1 VVEQQCKEK
10 FVIES
15 DKLEV
20 SEPVELDLSASLQT
34 SHTATPLENSQQV
47 RYLPSYRPTPWK
59 FVNALLDMVD
69 NYTGG
74 RAGLF
79 QRFFTFAFIGGVA
92 ALVNL
97 LVFYVVYYRIHLP
110 TSVNPVAHNVLASV
124 LASEISIMAN
134 FIPNDYFTFR
144 HLPGHERAWV
154 ARCARFHLTSI
165 VGSLLTF
172 LIQFGFS
179 YVGHVPAILSQATAL
194 ILVLF
199 YNFSFHHIFTYGRVK
214 TAPEAI

>member
-1 VVEQQCKEK
+1 M
-10 FVIES
+10 IES

-34 SHTATPLENSQQV
+34 SQAATPLENGQQV

-74 RAGLF
+74 RAGLL
-79 QRFFTFAFIGGVA
+79 QRFFTFAFIGGAA

-97 LVFYVVYYRIHLP
+97 LVFYVVLYRIDP
-110 TSVNPVAHNVLASV
+110 QNRTVAHNVLASV
-124 LASEISIMAN
+124 FASEISIMAN
-134 FIPNDYFTFR
+134 FIPNDYFTFS
-144 HLPGHERAWV
+144 HLPGHERSWV
-154 ARCARFHLTSI
+154 ARCARFHLTSV

-172 LIQFGFS
+172 LIEFGFS

-194 ILVLF
+194 IIVLF

>member
-1 VVEQQCKEK
+1 M
-10 FVIES
+10 IES

-20 SEPVELDLSASLQT
+20 SEPVESDLSASLQT
-34 SHTATPLENSQQV
+34 SHTTTPLENSQQV

-59 FVNALLDMVD
+59 FVNALLDIID

-97 LVFYVVYYRIHLP
+97 LVFYVVYYRIDP
-110 TSVNPVAHNVLASV
+110 QNRAVAHNILASV

-165 VGSLLTF
+165 GGSLLTF

-179 YVGHVPAILSQATAL
+179 YAGHVPAILAQATAL
-194 ILVLF
+194 IIVLF
-199 YNFSFHHIFTYGRVK
+199 YNFSFHHLFTYGRVK
-214 TAPEAI
+214 TAPEAV

>member
-1 VVEQQCKEK
+1 M
-10 FVIES
+10 IES

-34 SHTATPLENSQQV
+34 SQAATPLEDSRQV

-97 LVFYVVYYRIHLP
+97 LVFYVVFYRIDP
-110 TSVNPVAHNVLASV
+110 QNRAVAHNILASV
-124 LASEISIMAN
+124 LASEVSIMAN

>member
-1 VVEQQCKEK
+1 MIQ
-10 FVIES
+10 S

-20 SEPVELDLSASLQT
+20 SEPVELDLSASLQA
-34 SHTATPLENSQQV
+34 SQAATPLENSQQV

-59 FVNALLDMVD
+59 FVNTLLDIID

-97 LVFYVVYYRIHLP
+97 LVFYVVFYRIDP
-110 TSVNPVAHNVLASV
+110 QNKAVAHNILASV
-124 LASEISIMAN
+124 LASEVSIMAN

-144 HLPGHERAWV
+144 HLPGHERSWI

-165 VGSLLTF
+165 GGSVLTF

-179 YVGHVPAILSQATAL
+179 YAGHVPAMLSQATAL
-194 ILVLF
+194 IIVLF

-214 TAPEAI
+214 TAPEAV

>member
-1 VVEQQCKEK
+1 MIQ
-10 FVIES
+10 S

-20 SEPVELDLSASLQT
+20 SEPVELDLSASLQA
-34 SHTATPLENSQQV
+34 SQAATPLENSQQV
-47 RYLPSYRPTPWK
+47 RYLPSYHPTPWK
-59 FVNALLDMVD
+59 FVNALLDIID

-97 LVFYVVYYRIHLP
+97 LVFYVVYYRIDP
-110 TSVNPVAHNVLASV
+110 QNRAVAHNILASV

-165 VGSLLTF
+165 GGSLLTF

>member
-1 VVEQQCKEK
+1 MIQ
-10 FVIES
+10 S

-20 SEPVELDLSASLQT
+20 SEPVELDLSASLQA
-34 SHTATPLENSQQV
+34 SQAATPLENSQQV
-47 RYLPSYRPTPWK
+47 RHLPSYRPTPWK
-59 FVNALLDMVD
+59 FVNALLDIID

-97 LVFYVVYYRIHLP
+97 LVFYVVFYRIDP
-110 TSVNPVAHNVLASV
+110 QNKAVAHNILASV
-124 LASEISIMAN
+124 LASEVSIMAN

-144 HLPGHERAWV
+144 HLPGHERSWI

-165 VGSLLTF
+165 GGSVLTF

-179 YVGHVPAILSQATAL
+179 YAGHVPAMLSQATAL
-194 ILVLF
+194 IIVLF

-214 TAPEAI
+214 TAPEAV

>member
-1 VVEQQCKEK
+1 M
-10 FVIES
+10 IES

-20 SEPVELDLSASLQT
+20 SKPVELDLSASLQT
-34 SHTATPLENSQQV
+34 SQAPLENSQQV

-74 RAGLF
+74 RAGLL

-97 LVFYVVYYRIHLP
+97 LVFYVVLYRIDP
-110 TSVNPVAHNVLASV
+110 QNRAVAHNVLASV
-124 LASEISIMAN
+124 FASEISIMAN
-134 FIPNDYFTFR
+134 FIPNDYFTFS
-144 HLPGHERAWV
+144 HLPGHERSWV

-172 LIQFGFS
+172 LIEFGFS
-179 YVGHVPAILSQATAL
+179 YIGHVPAILSQATAL

-214 TAPEAI
+214 TASEAI

>member
-1 VVEQQCKEK
+1 MIQ
-10 FVIES
+10 S

-20 SEPVELDLSASLQT
+20 SEPVELDLSASLQA
-34 SHTATPLENSQQV
+34 SQAATPLENSQQV

-59 FVNALLDMVD
+59 FVNALLDIID

-97 LVFYVVYYRIHLP
+97 LVFYVVFYRIDP
-110 TSVNPVAHNVLASV
+110 QNKAVAHNILASV
-124 LASEISIMAN
+124 LASEVSIMAN
-134 FIPNDYFTFR
+134 FIPNDYFTFS
-144 HLPGHERAWV
+144 HLPGHERSWV

-165 VGSLLTF
+165 GGSLLTF

-179 YVGHVPAILSQATAL
+179 YAGHVPAMLSQATAL
-194 ILVLF
+194 IIVLF
-199 YNFSFHHIFTYGRVK
+199 YNFSFHHIFTDGRVK
-214 TAPEAI
+214 TAPEAV

>member
-1 VVEQQCKEK
+1 VIEQQCKEK
-10 FVIES
+10 FVTES

-34 SHTATPLENSQQV
+34 SQAPLENSQQV
-47 RYLPSYRPTPWK
+47 QYLPSYRPTPWK
-59 FVNALLDMVD
+59 YVNALLDMVD

-74 RAGLF
+74 RAGLL

-110 TSVNPVAHNVLASV
+110 INTVAHNVLASV
-124 LASEISIMAN
+124 FASEISIMAN
-134 FIPNDYFTFR
+134 FIPNDYFTFS
-144 HLPGHERAWV
+144 HLPGHERSWV
-154 ARCARFHLTSI
+154 ARCARFHLTSV

-172 LIQFGFS
+172 LIEFGFS

-194 ILVLF
+194 IIVLF

>member
-20 SEPVELDLSASLQT
+20 SKPVELDLSASLQT
-34 SHTATPLENSQQV
+34 SQAPLENSQQV

-74 RAGLF
+74 RAGLL

-97 LVFYVVYYRIHLP
+97 LVFYVVLYRIDP
-110 TSVNPVAHNVLASV
+110 QNRAVAHNVLASV
-124 LASEISIMAN
+124 FASEISIMAN
-134 FIPNDYFTFR
+134 FIPNDYFTFS
-144 HLPGHERAWV
+144 HLPGHERSWV

-172 LIQFGFS
+172 LIEFGFS
-179 YVGHVPAILSQATAL
+179 YIGHVPAILSQATAL

-214 TAPEAI
+214 TASEAI